1 MPTRGSFYA
10 QTVLIALGRASTLGA
25 YLMGTQ
31 MTTVGSSI
39 SNQFASVLVSSQKPD
54 GGFGSV
60 LPLRRRVGIMGL
72 GAVLLQPPD
81 GIAGPAQGRRPD
93 LPASPRRRARRSRCL
108 TSKLSFRARSN
119 WMLLSVAA
127 VLPILWAFTLSLHF
141 ARPYVVRYLQ
151 TLTLRFGGDVWWLS
165 YILIRDGLLVGHLRA
180 ERHLPLPECLHERR
194 PRSPDHCAAGC
205 AGALLGHARQAH
217 RRRRRRTRGH
227 SASSRSCSWWLRA
240 LHIPQVYG
248 VEAGDQVDAWNSIS
262 SSLGGIPAA
271 LVSGSNPS
279 LSYPILTSAWQASQP
294 PARSSSYGFIRK
306 TKFEP
311 ADIA

>member
-1 MPTRGSFYA
+1 MSD
-10 QTVLIALGRASTLGA
+10 QQALVQ
-25 YLMGTQ
+25 GTQ
-31 MTTVGSSI
+31 Y
-39 SNQFASVLVSSQKPD
+39 
-54 GGFGSV
+54 
-60 LPLRRRVGIMGL
+60 
-72 GAVLLQPPD
+72 
-81 GIAGPAQGRRPD
+81 
-93 LPASPRRRARRSRCL
+93 
-108 TSKLSFRARSN
+108 

-165 YILIRDGLLVGHLRA
+165 YILIRDGLLVVTFALSVIFLFPNVYMSADLGVPITA
-180 ERHLPLPECLHERR
+180 PLAALVLFWAMLAKLTGDADDD
-194 PRSPDHCAAGC
+194 PRTFRIVSV
-205 AGALLGHARQAH
+205 LLVV
-217 RRRRRRTRGH
+217 
-227 SASSRSCSWWLRA
+227 ASMLYI
-240 LHIPQVYG
+240 IPQVYG

-279 LSYPILTSAWQASQP
+279 LSYPILNLSLAGFAATGAIIFLW
-294 PARSSSYGFIRK
+294 FIRK

>member
-1 MPTRGSFYA
+1 MSD
-10 QTVLIALGRASTLGA
+10 QQALVQ
-25 YLMGTQ
+25 GTQ
-31 MTTVGSSI
+31 Y
-39 SNQFASVLVSSQKPD
+39 
-54 GGFGSV
+54 
-60 LPLRRRVGIMGL
+60 
-72 GAVLLQPPD
+72 
-81 GIAGPAQGRRPD
+81 
-93 LPASPRRRARRSRCL
+93 
-108 TSKLSFRARSN
+108 

-165 YILIRDGLLVGHLRA
+165 YILIRDGLLVVTFALSVIFLFPNVYMSADLGVPITA
-180 ERHLPLPECLHERR
+180 PLAALVLFWAMLAKLTGAADDDPR
-194 PRSPDHCAAGC
+194 PFRIVSV
-205 AGALLGHARQAH
+205 LLVV
-217 RRRRRRTRGH
+217 
-227 SASSRSCSWWLRA
+227 ASMLYI
-240 LHIPQVYG
+240 IPQVYG

-279 LSYPILTSAWQASQP
+279 LSYPILNLSLAGFAATGAIIFVW
-294 PARSSSYGFIRK
+294 FIRK